1 MEQSTR
7 WPLILG
13 QEDPQKPLDSESA
26 AMEGVLSA
34 LYNNDRSRGLSESS
48 PQVHR
53 WLGDIRTFFPLPVVQ
68 LMQRDAFERLG
79 LRSMLLEPELL
90 SIIEPDARLI
100 SILLSL
106 NKSLPDLTR
115 ETARL
120 LVRRYAEALQER
132 LRTPLLSAV
141 RGSLN
146 KLRRTHRPRYHEV
159 EWRRTIQANLK
170 HYRPEWGTILP
181 EKLFGR
187 RRSQRKLKRLI
198 LLLDQSG
205 SMAPSIV
212 HAGILGCILA
222 TIPTLKTHL
231 AVFDT
236 NIVDLSHLLGDPVD
250 LLFAT
255 QLGGGTH
262 IAQALAYGRKWMD
275 NPSETIFILLSDLME
290 GPPPEEMIRQ
300 AEAICASGAQLIVL
314 LSLDDTGVPSFDRY
328 NASRLSRMG
337 VPAFACTPGKFPEIM
352 SAALEGRPLEG
363 IISSPKLPVPL

>member
-7 WPLILG
+7 WRLILG
-13 QEDPQKPLDSESA
+13 GEDAGKPLDSESA
-26 AMEGVLSA
+26 AMDGVLNV
-34 LYNNDRSRGLSESS
+34 LYNNDRSGGLGDSS
-48 PQVHR
+48 PMVHR
-53 WLGDIRTFFPLPVVQ
+53 WLGDIRTYFPTPVVQ
-68 LMQRDAFERLG
+68 LMQRDALERLG
-79 LRSMLLEPELL
+79 LRRMLLEPELL

-100 SILLSL
+100 GILLSL
-106 NKSLPDLTR
+106 KKALPDQTR

-120 LVRRYAEALQER
+120 LVRRYAEALQAQ
-132 LRTPLLSAV
+132 LRHPLLSAV
-141 RGSLN
+141 RGSLY
-146 KLRRTHRPRYHEV
+146 KLRQTRRPRHHEV
-159 EWRRTIQANLK
+159 EWRRTILANLK
-170 HYRPEWGTILP
+170 NYRPEWNTILP

-187 RRSQRKLKRLI
+187 QRSQRQLKHLV

-222 TIPTLKTHL
+222 SIPALKTHL

-262 IAQALAYGRKWMD
+262 IAQALAFGRQWME

-290 GPPPEEMIRQ
+290 GPPPDEMIRQ
-300 AEAICASGAQLIVL
+300 AEAICASGARLIVL
-314 LSLDDTGVPSFDRY
+314 LSLDDSGAPSFDRSI
-328 NASRLSRMG
+328 AALLARMG

-363 IISSPKLPVPL
+363 TF

>member
-13 QEDPQKPLDSESA
+13 EEDPKRPLDGESA
-26 AMEGVLSA
+26 AMDGVLNA
-34 LYNNDRSRGLSESS
+34 LYNNDRSGGLSDSK

-53 WLGDIRTFFPLPVVQ
+53 WLGDIRTFFPTPVVQ

-90 SIIEPDARLI
+90 SMIEPDAKLI
-100 SILLSL
+100 GILLSL

-115 ETARL
+115 ETARF

-132 LRTPLLSAV
+132 LHTPLLSAV
-141 RGSLN
+141 RGSLH
-146 KLRRTHRPRYHEV
+146 KLRRTHKPRHQEV

-170 HYRPEWGTILP
+170 HYRPEWGTVLP

-187 RRSQRKLKRLI
+187 QRTQRSLKRLI

-205 SMAPSIV
+205 SMATSIV

-222 TIPTLKTHL
+222 TVPSLKTHL
-231 AVFDT
+231 VVFDT
-236 NIVDLSHLLGDPVD
+236 KVVDLSHLLGDPVD

-262 IAQALAYGRKWMD
+262 IAQALAYGRQWMD

-314 LSLDDTGVPSFDRY
+314 LSLDDSGTPSFDRF
-328 NASRLSRMG
+328 NAARLARLG

-363 IISSPKLPVPL
+363 IVSGPK

>member
-1 MEQSTR
+1 MEQSIR

-13 QEDPQKPLDSESA
+13 EADPQKALDGESA
-26 AMEGVLSA
+26 AMDGVLKA
-34 LYNNDRSRGLSESS
+34 LYDNDRSGGLGDSS

-53 WLGDIRTFFPLPVVQ
+53 WLGDIRTFFPTPVVQ

-79 LRSMLLEPELL
+79 LHSMLLEPELL
-90 SIIEPDARLI
+90 SMVEPDARLI
-100 SILLSL
+100 GILLSL
-106 NKSLPDLTR
+106 NKALPDQTR

-120 LVRRYAEALQER
+120 LVRRYAEDLQQR
-132 LRTPLLSAV
+132 LRNPLLSAV
-141 RGSLN
+141 RGSLS
-146 KLRRTHRPRYHEV
+146 KLQRTQRPHHHEV
-159 EWRRTIQANLK
+159 DWRRTIQANLK
-170 HYRPEWGTILP
+170 HYQAEWGTVIP

-187 RRSQRKLKRLI
+187 QKSQRRLKHLV

-222 TIPTLKTHL
+222 SIPTLKTHL

-236 NIVDLSHLLGDPVD
+236 NIADLSHLLGDPVD

-262 IAQALAYGRKWMD
+262 IAQALAYGRQWME
-275 NPSETIFILLSDLME
+275 NPGETIFILLSDLME
-290 GPPPEEMIRQ
+290 GPPPEEMLRQ
-300 AEAICASGAQLIVL
+300 AAAICASGARLIVL
-314 LSLDDTGVPSFDRY
+314 LSLDDSGTPSFDRSI
-328 NASRLSRMG
+328 AAQLARMG

-363 IISSPKLPVPL
+363 IVSGPKFPIP